1 MKEDIDVMQE
11 VKKIAVVFDFD
22 DTLCSD
28 STSGF
33 LKWCGID
40 SQEFWHKSDA
50 LIKEGFDPVLAYMTL
65 MVKKAGTKKYK
76 QFFTKDSFLAY
87 AKTIKFFPGV
97 KRFFSKLKKDIE
109 VNEKKVELKFYL
121 ISSGLK
127 DIVGNSS
134 IASQFEAVFAS
145 DFHYCHS
152 SSRIKYAKRVVSFT
166 DKTRFL
172 FAISK
177 GVPSYD
183 CYYNPFKVNLKTPRE
198 YIAIPFKNMI
208 YIGDGYSDIPCF
220 ALLKHYKGYGIGVY
234 KKNKMSTAEGLKADQ
249 RVSFIADVDYSL
261 NGELYNKIKTY
272 IDDILHR

>member
-1 MKEDIDVMQE
+1 MQE
-11 VKKIAVVFDFD
+11 VKKIAVIFDFD
-22 DTLCSD
+22 DTLCPD
-28 STSGF
+28 STTGF

-40 SQEFWHKSDA
+40 SQKFWNQSDS

-65 MVKKAGTKKYK
+65 MIKKAGTKKFK
-76 QFFTKDSFLAY
+76 QSFTKDSFIEY

-97 KRFFSKLKKDIE
+97 KTFFNRLKKDIHE
-109 VNEKKVELKFYL
+109 RHNNIELKFYL

-127 DIVGNSS
+127 DIVGNSA

-145 DFHYCHS
+145 DFHYCQS
-152 SSRIKYAKRVVSFT
+152 SGKIKYTKRAVSFT

-177 GVPSYD
+177 GISSYD
-183 CYYNPFKVNLKTPRE
+183 CYYNPFKVNLKTAQE
-198 YIAIPFKNMI
+198 YISIPFKNMI

-234 KKNKMSTAEGLKADQ
+234 KKNKISTAKELQVDQ

-261 NGELYNKIKTY
+261 SGKLYNMIKKN
-272 IDDILHR
+272 INDILKR